1 MYFLD
6 TRKLISIFFF
16 VLYRDYLTELV
27 FDVKVN
33 GEFVDAMSSGSLKVD
48 LKKLQTDIT
57 FKSSTEETYT
67 LLSKEVVMKARS
79 VKEQI
84 VIVSK
89 QKWATSNFKA
99 LESVIKKEAET
110 QSSKLSRISLKNA
123 IFLIKHYFLEI
134 EKKSTKRN
142 VFGKYCFIE
151 I

>member
-1 MYFLD
+1 MK
-6 TRKLISIFFF
+6 KLISIFIF
-16 VLYRDYLTELV
+16 VQYSDYLTELV
-27 FDVKVN
+27 FDVKVD

-99 LESVIKKEAET
+99 LESVIKTEAET

-123 IFLIKHYFLEI
+123 IFLSSII
-134 EKKSTKRN
+134 S
-142 VFGKYCFIE
+142 
-151 I
+151 

>member
-1 MYFLD
+1 MK
-6 TRKLISIFFF
+6 KLISIFIF
-16 VLYRDYLTELV
+16 VQYSDYLTELV
-27 FDVKVN
+27 FDVKVD

-99 LESVIKKEAET
+99 LESVIKTEAET

-123 IFLIKHYFLEI
+123 IFLSSIV
-134 EKKSTKRN
+134 S
-142 VFGKYCFIE
+142 
-151 I
+151 